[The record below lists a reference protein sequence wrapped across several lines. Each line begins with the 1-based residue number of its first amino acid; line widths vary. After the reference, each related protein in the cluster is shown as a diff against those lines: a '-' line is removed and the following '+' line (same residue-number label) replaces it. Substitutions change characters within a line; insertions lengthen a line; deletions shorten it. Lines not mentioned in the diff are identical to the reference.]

1 MHLLVPM
8 DDSEPAQD
16 ALEHAITMFPD
27 AEITALHVVNP
38 SASMY
43 GGDAAYNIERVLE
56 LEAENAESLLE
67 SARSVAEERDATI
80 STETVRGTPAR
91 RIVEFAEE
99 EGVDQ
104 IVIGSHGRSGVSR
117 VLLGS
122 VAEQVVRRSPV
133 PVTVVR

>member
-1 MHLLVPM
+1 M
-8 DDSEPAQD
+8 
-16 ALEHAITMFPD
+16 
-27 AEITALHVVNP
+27 
-38 SASMY
+38 
-43 GGDAAYNIERVLE
+43 LE

-67 SARSVAEERDATI
+67 SARSVAEERDATV